1 MDKSSELQARIRPAT
16 ETDAEAIALIYNH
29 YIEHST
35 VTFEQSAITDNE
47 MLQRIQLIRQAAL
60 PFLVLEQQGLL
71 IGYAY
76 ASPWRARIGYRF
88 SVESSVYLSPD
99 SAGLGYGSLLMQQLL
114 LQLTQAGYH
123 AVMAGIAL
131 PNDASVALHEK
142 FGMTKVAHFY
152 QVGTKFGQWLDVG
165 YWQLLLQNPQQE
177 AVQGAGCATEART
190 SADN

>member
-1 MDKSSELQARIRPAT
+1 MDNAVVTQIRLRPAA
-16 ETDAEAIALIYNH
+16 ESDAAAIALIYNH

-35 VTFEQSAITDNE
+35 VTFEQSCLTDNE
-47 MLQRIQLIRQAAL
+47 MLQRMQAILSSEL
-60 PFLVLEQQGLL
+60 PFLVLEKQGLVL
-71 IGYAY
+71 GYAY

-88 SVESSVYLSPD
+88 SVESSVYLSPG

-114 LQLTQAGYH
+114 QQLTQAGYH
-123 AVMAGIAL
+123 AVIAGIAL

-165 YWQLLLQNPQQE
+165 YWQLLLPNPKQDFGQDAE
-177 AVQGAGCATEART
+177 CPTTA
-190 SADN
+190 